1 MNAPTFVSSPAVRPV
16 RRWADVAEA
25 YRSAAMAQRRSART
39 RRPTVS
45 LCISAFQA
53 ERHLQDTIDSCLAQ
67 QYPELELLIID
78 NNSSD
83 ATRGILEAVED
94 QRVQI
99 IRNITTLP
107 VADGFNLAVQQ
118 SRGRFVKLMCAGDR
132 LQPDCVDKQAKALEA
147 NAEVTLVAAQT
158 DHIDDDGNLFTR
170 ARGLAGLVGRHPGER
185 AMARIV
191 CRGTNPI
198 GPPVSVMF
206 RRMDFD
212 QCGGCRGERL
222 FPVDLD
228 LWVRLLAFG
237 DFLGVPGALTASRMR
252 NGSTTQHPLRAVTD
266 RTPARSDNR

>member
-1 MNAPTFVSSPAVRPV
+1 MNAPKFVSSPAVRPV
-16 RRWADVAEA
+16 RSWFDVAEA
-25 YRSAAMAQRRSART
+25 YRPAAMAQRRSART

-83 ATRGILEAVED
+83 ATRDILEAVED

-99 IRNITTLP
+99 IRNTTTLP

-118 SRGRFVKLMCAGDR
+118 SRGRFVKLMCTGDR
-132 LQPDCVDKQAKALEA
+132 LQPDCIDKQAKVLEA
-147 NAEVTLVAAQT
+147 NADVTLVAVQT
-158 DHIDDDGNLFTR
+158 DHVDDEGNLFTR

-191 CRGTNPI
+191 RRGPNPI

-212 QCGGCRGERL
+212 RCGGCRGDRL
-222 FPVDLD
+222 FPVDMD
-228 LWVRLLAFG
+228 LWVRLLVFG
-237 DFLGVPGALTASRMR
+237 DFFGIPSALTSSRIGT
-252 NGSTTQHPLRAVTD
+252 GSMTQLPVRAAT
-266 RTPARSDNR
+266 RRMPAHGGNQ